1 MEYSVYGTI
10 ALHEYGVLCRLNLNR
25 LLDQSI
31 MFSVFVRPVENVFI
45 FIMTEMGLNR
55 VGEWI

>member
-1 MEYSVYGTI
+1 MYGTI
-10 ALHEYGVLCRLNLNR
+10 ALYEYGVLCRLNLNR

-31 MFSVFVRPVENVFI
+31 MFSVFVRQVENVFI
-45 FIMTEMGLNR
+45 FIITEMGLNR

>member
-1 MEYSVYGTI
+1 MYGPT
-10 ALHEYGVLCRLNLNR
+10 ALYEYGALCRPNLNR

-31 MFSVFVRPVENVFI
+31 MFSVFVRPVDNVFI
-45 FIMTEMGLNR
+45 YIMTEMGLNR

>member
-1 MEYSVYGTI
+1 MYGTI
-10 ALHEYGVLCRLNLNR
+10 ALHECGVLCRLNLNR

>member
-1 MEYSVYGTI
+1 MYDTI
-10 ALHEYGVLCRLNLNR
+10 ALYEYGVLCRLDLNR

-31 MFSVFVRPVENVFI
+31 MFSVFVRPVDNVFI
-45 FIMTEMGLNR
+45 YIMTEMALNR

>member
-1 MEYSVYGTI
+1 MYGTI
-10 ALHEYGVLCRLNLNR
+10 ALYEYGVLCRFNLNR

>member
-1 MEYSVYGTI
+1 MYGTI

-31 MFSVFVRPVENVFI
+31 MFSVFVRPVDNVFI

>member
-1 MEYSVYGTI
+1 MYGTD
-10 ALHEYGVLCRLNLNR
+10 AVNEYGVLCRLNFNR

-45 FIMTEMGLNR
+45 YIMTEMGLNR